1 MTFTER
7 ELALIMVALD
17 NTAHSLALEASAFQ
31 LRAADDQLQAQSD
44 DMNKL
49 WDRVHEERLHLLE
62 TGLEERPPCPA
73 CGVAPEPGDPAH
85 GGYRCDCWQQ

>member
-1 MTFTER
+1 MNLTER

-17 NTAHSLALEASAFQ
+17 NTAVSLALEAKASPAVRE
-31 LRAADDQLQAQSD
+31 RAQAQSG
-44 DMNKL
+44 DMNDL
-49 WDRVHEERLHLLE
+49 WDRCHEERLHLLE
-62 TGLEERPPCPA
+62 IGTEERPPCPR